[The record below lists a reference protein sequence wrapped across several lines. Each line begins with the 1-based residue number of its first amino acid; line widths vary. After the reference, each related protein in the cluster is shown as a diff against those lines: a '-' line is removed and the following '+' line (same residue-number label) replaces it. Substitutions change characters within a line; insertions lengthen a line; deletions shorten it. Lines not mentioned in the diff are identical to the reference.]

1 MVIILVAVN
10 VHNQEIALW
19 VLISILRLEKPTV
32 TMIKLSSNYQVIK
45 GSIMIIIMFILVLF
59 YLAILQRVF
68 KVWLKFFQQDS
79 DISPQEKRLSWF
91 ILIVGAIL
99 WPLVVPISYLGL
111 LEKKLKQQNSES
123 NDKNH
128 LNYYTK
134 NTLPIT

>member
-10 VHNQEIALW
+10 VHNQETALW